1 MALNFNV
8 VTSFNIDTK
17 TVTVTDNTTYS
28 AQGVNPSVVSI
39 KGLLTITGPSGSA
52 FVSVLNLASPA
63 TNISTGVDVAGPYN
77 LPVASGDILNG
88 SYSVSYRPQYY
99 YTQAEIDISSVGN
112 TVTLPGVN
120 IADLFNA
127 GDVFFI
133 SLSGAGNNG
142 NKTVVSAINSGAN
155 TVITIST
162 ALVTESGVATFTYS
176 GNDQVDL
183 DYTYAGCELPIPAV
197 SAVYDCQSSQFGSIT
212 FEDNTDYL
220 DFTVSSHSLSAYY
233 PNGLNPAP
241 SENPQTTALYILTL
255 TELATG
261 TWTKNITTTLTKT
274 QDDDLELAVSINA
287 SSQFSVTC
295 VGTLCSLVDCVQALY
310 TKHMDAL
317 SCGSTSPYQRYV
329 DGIALLYPLAKEAQ
343 ACGNQA
349 EYESYYNQM
358 VELLSASGTECDCNC
373 CGNTSNPQWVD
384 NASQTGTSAFEDLYN
399 SYLELLAQVEA
410 IPGIVGPQGPIG
422 PQGAEG
428 PSGNAGENGDTGATG
443 PQGPE
448 GPMGPPVPAGLTWEG
463 YWESGT
469 EYPTYSVVL
478 DSSGGTGWVSYVCFN
493 GPVTSITSPFFDPTH
508 WTPLSNGGI
517 PGTQGPVG
525 PAGVDGNTGA
535 EGPQGPI
542 GPQGPQGIQGETGP
556 AGGSAS
562 FSGLINTSSVTVS
575 SASTSQ
581 MLETFMIPANTYSVG
596 DVVDFKMNYTRSAI
610 TTSNAFIIYIVFK
623 MGSAPTILDI
633 DGYLAQL
640 VTNQPNFDTS
650 IIKMLG
656 EFSLVFR
663 NTGTVLST
671 LQKIFLKYGGVG
683 YTSVGDGSSNITSTL
698 DLTQDV
704 YIGIMAQH
712 LFGDPVT
719 IDLDIYK
726 LSN

>member
-17 TVTVTDNTTYS
+17 TVNVTDNTTYS
-28 AQGVNPSVVSI
+28 AQGVNPSVVLI

-52 FVSVLNLASPA
+52 FVSVLNPAIPA
-63 TNISTGVDVAGPYN
+63 TNITSGVYIAGPYN

-88 SYSVSYRPQYY
+88 SYTVSYRPQYY
-99 YTQAEIDISSVGN
+99 YTQAEINIFASGN
-112 TVTLPGVN
+112 TVVLPGVN
-120 IADLFNA
+120 IANLFDA
-127 GDVFFI
+127 GNVFFI
-133 SLSGAGNNG
+133 SLSEEGNNG
-142 NKTVVSAINSGAN
+142 PKTVVSAENDGSDTLIY
-155 TVITIST
+155 IST
-162 ALVTESGVATFTYS
+162 ALTNESGTASFTYS

-183 DYTYAGCELPIPAV
+183 DYTYSGCELPIPDV
-197 SAVYDCQSSQFGSIT
+197 SAIYDCQSSQFGSIT
-212 FEDNTDYL
+212 FEDTTDYL
-220 DFTVSSHSLSAYY
+220 DFTVSEHSLSAYY

-241 SENPQTTALYILTL
+241 SENPQSTGLYILTL

-261 TWTKNITTTLTKT
+261 TWTKNITATLTKT
-274 QDDDLELAVSINA
+274 QDDNLELAVSINA
-287 SSQFSVTC
+287 SSQFAVTC

-349 EYESYYNQM
+349 DYESYYNQM

-373 CGNTSNPQWVD
+373 CGNTSNPQWID

-410 IPGIVGPQGPIG
+410 IPQITGPQGPIG
-422 PQGAEG
+422 PQGPEG
-428 PSGNAGENGDTGATG
+428 PSGNAGNNGNTGATG

-463 YWESGT
+463 YWDTGVTYQTYDIVIDDSNGT
-469 EYPTYSVVL
+469 SA
-478 DSSGGTGWVSYVCFN
+478 SYVLID
-493 GPVTSITSPFFDPTH
+493 GPLTSDIPPAFDTLH
-508 WTPLSNGGI
+508 WIALAAAGA

-525 PAGVDGNTGA
+525 PSGVDGNTGA
-535 EGPQGPI
+535 EGLQGPI

-562 FSGLINTSSVTVS
+562 FAGLINPSSVTISSVS
-575 SASTSQ
+575 PTQ

-596 DVVDFKMNYTRSAI
+596 DVVDFKINYTRSAI
-610 TTSNAFIIYIVFK
+610 TTSNAFSIYLVFK
-623 MGSAPTILDI
+623 MGSAPTALDL

-640 VTNQPNFDTS
+640 ATNQPNFETGVV
-650 IIKMLG
+650 KMLG
-656 EFSLVFR
+656 ELSLVFR
-663 NTGTVLST
+663 NTGTVLSA
-671 LQKIFLKYGGVG
+671 LQKIFLKYGGAG
-683 YTSVGDGSSNITSTL
+683 YTSIGDGTTYTSIL
-698 DLTQDV
+698 DLTEDV
-704 YIGIMAQH
+704 YMGIIAVH